1 MLVCTHA
8 NTQMHILPR
17 PSNVKLE
24 EEKSSFLNHMQLKRV
39 HPNENAV
46 CDVQLALTSL
56 TRGIRTVAYQLL
68 NILTELETAETSTDG
83 RILASIR
90 DGDAGTD
97 LLRRLL
103 IDFMDTGVVGQ
114 QDSSTQS
121 DFEDQSDDL
130 VSVN

>member
-1 MLVCTHA
+1 M
-8 NTQMHILPR
+8 R
-17 PSNVKLE
+17 
-24 EEKSSFLNHMQLKRV
+24 
-39 HPNENAV
+39 HPNGHLNAAS
-46 CDVQLALTSL
+46 CTLQLALTSL

-114 QDSSTQS
+114 QDSSSQS
-121 DFEDQSDDL
+121 EFEDQSDDL
-130 VSVN
+130 VRVN